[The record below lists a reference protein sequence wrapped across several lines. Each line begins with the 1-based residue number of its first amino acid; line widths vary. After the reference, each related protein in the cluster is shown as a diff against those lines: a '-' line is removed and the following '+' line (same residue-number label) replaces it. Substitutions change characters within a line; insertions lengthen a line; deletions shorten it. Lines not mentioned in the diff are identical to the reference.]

1 MFSSSVGDLQSTG
14 AILRFQHHA
23 TLAALL
29 IACGGRSGE
38 TSLESEPESEAVC
51 VEPTA
56 EECALHRVPL
66 RELLAQPDRWRGR
79 RVAVEG
85 YLHHE
90 QEGTGLYPSAE
101 DYRRRNPRI
110 ALDVTSVRRDALAPV
125 CQCNDQ
131 DVVVVGIYD
140 PSDKGAGGVW
150 GGALK
155 DIEQV
160 QPRQE

>member
-1 MFSSSVGDLQSTG
+1 VTTPS
-14 AILRFQHHA
+14 ARRFRLHA
-23 TLAALL
+23 TLAVLL
-29 IACGGRSGE
+29 IACGTRSGE
-38 TSLESEPESEAVC
+38 TSVDPESKSKAVC

-56 EECALHRVPL
+56 EECTLFRVPL

-85 YLHHE
+85 YFHLE
-90 QEGTGLYPSAE
+90 PEGNGLYESAA
-101 DYRRRNPRI
+101 DYRRRNLRR
-110 ALDVTSVRRDALAPV
+110 ALFATSFLRDSPGPM
-125 CQCNDQ
+125 CKCNDQ
-131 DVVVVGIYD
+131 DVVVVGMYD
-140 PSDKGAGGVW
+140 PSDKGQEGAW